1 MESQVVLQAKT
12 YAKLFSIESHP
23 RPEIFLAEAFIDY
36 ARVHREALSHNKR
49 LWKYCDRGRN
59 SDCFEP
65 ELLNRFC
72 SLFPF
77 QTMKTVR
84 LRVNLTRALLEDDR
98 QVVVVDLNMRAGL
111 GKILSKCI

>member
-1 MESQVVLQAKT
+1 MT
-12 YAKLFSIESHP
+12 
-23 RPEIFLAEAFIDY
+23 AEAFIDY

-59 SDCFEP
+59 PDCFEP

-72 SLFPF
+72 ALFPF

-84 LRVNLTRALLEDDR
+84 LRVNMTRALLEDDR
-98 QVVVVDLNMRAGL
+98 QVIGDIQGVPNWSET
-111 GKILSKCI
+111 LSSAWETLVR

>member
-1 MESQVVLQAKT
+1 MQ
-12 YAKLFSIESHP
+12 SIIKSID
-23 RPEIFLAEAFIDY
+23 RIEILLVTAEAFIDY
-36 ARVHREALSHNKR
+36 ARVHHEALSHNKR

-59 SDCFEP
+59 ADCFEP

-84 LRVNLTRALLEDDR
+84 LRVNMTRALLEDDR
-98 QVVVVDLNMRAGL
+98 QVPNSNLP
-111 GKILSKCI
+111 KC

>member
-1 MESQVVLQAKT
+1 MT
-12 YAKLFSIESHP
+12 
-23 RPEIFLAEAFIDY
+23 AEAFIDY
-36 ARVHREALSHNKR
+36 ARVHHEALSHNKR

-59 SDCFEP
+59 PDCFEP

-84 LRVNLTRALLEDDR
+84 LRVNMTRALLEDDR
-98 QVVVVDLNMRAGL
+98 QVIL
-111 GKILSKCI
+111 GMSQIQIKKSVN